1 MKRYLSGIPSI
12 RFKDLYNGKNK
23 MESTF
28 PFNHKRCQY
37 YFSARYAL
45 AGGLKAIGINPGE
58 KVLIPS
64 YNCGV
69 ELGPFYHF
77 NIEPVFYKVDKN
89 LRVDI
94 EELVRI
100 KDKNIKA
107 LMITHYLGF
116 PQEIDE
122 IEKYCKEKNI
132 YLIEDCAHSFLSN
145 FKEQQLGSYGDIAF
159 FSILKTLPVPNGGL
173 LIINRDELNYNL
185 EKEKP
190 NIFTTMS
197 HMIELYHLK
206 TFSDNKII
214 EKLISESLYLFWK
227 NIKHLLAVYKK
238 TINPGALYLIRPD
251 SDYFIENIMKWE
263 ASSFTL
269 RIIRNTNFDSIKM
282 IRRRNFE
289 YLLNHFLKNERGI
302 LPFTKLP
309 PGVCPLFFPII
320 LESGE
325 KREKLYKT
333 LKNKGVITHP
343 WWDRFHPKVPWDEF
357 PDAVYLKSRLFGIP
371 IHQDLTLNH
380 LDRVIEEFEKTYQS
394 I

>member
-1 MKRYLSGIPSI
+1 
-12 RFKDLYNGKNK
+12 
-23 MESTF
+23 
-28 PFNHKRCQY
+28 
-37 YFSARYAL
+37 
-45 AGGLKAIGINPGE
+45 
-58 KVLIPS
+58 
-64 YNCGV
+64 
-69 ELGPFYHF
+69 
-77 NIEPVFYKVDKN
+77 
-89 LRVDI
+89 VDI

-206 TFSDNKII
+206 TFSDNNNAKKII